1 MQGLNLELEE
11 TRGSA
16 TCAAF
21 DFEPAT
27 DAERQLILSGASSPR
42 ADRATE
48 RESSRPDVRRV
59 IDIVASLILI
69 FLLAPLLILIALVIL
84 VNDPGPP
91 VFAHYRVGK
100 TGKPFRCL
108 KFRSMCVDA
117 QARLEK
123 MLEEDPVLRAEWERG
138 HKLAKDPR
146 VTRIGHLLRV
156 SSLDELPQLFN
167 VLWGN
172 MTLVGPRPIVTA
184 EIPQYGRFASYYFG
198 LKPGLTGLWQVTGRS
213 SVSYR
218 RRVAAD
224 VLYARTRS
232 LGLDIRILLTTVP
245 AVLFGWG
252 AC

>member
-1 MQGLNLELEE
+1 MQSLNLELEE
-11 TRGSA
+11 TRSSA
-16 TCAAF
+16 ACAAF

-27 DAERQLILSGASSPR
+27 DAERQLILSATSPPKV
-42 ADRATE
+42 AHEAE
-48 RESSRPDVRRV
+48 RESTGLDVRRV

-69 FLLAPLLILIALVIL
+69 FLLAPLLIVIALVIL

-100 TGKPFRCL
+100 TGKSFPCL

-123 MLEEDPVLRAEWERG
+123 ILEEDPALKAEWERG
-138 HKLAKDPR
+138 HKLSSDPR
-146 VTRIGHLLRV
+146 VTRVGHLLRI

-224 VLYARTRS
+224 VLYARKRS
-232 LGLDIRILLTTVP
+232 LGLDLRILLITVP